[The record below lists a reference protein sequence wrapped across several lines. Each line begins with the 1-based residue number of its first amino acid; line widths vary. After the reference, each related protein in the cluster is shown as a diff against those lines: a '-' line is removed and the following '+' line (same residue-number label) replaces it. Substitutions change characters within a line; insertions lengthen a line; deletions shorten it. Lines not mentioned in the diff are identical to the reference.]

1 MCENAST
8 APRQPATAGLPP
20 ARGGATVG
28 IAGSAAWAEGRT
40 VSVEGTVRGQ
50 RVSANG
56 IVDLAFYCDRVSR
69 RHAAWKRRQLS
80 DRVPTGPRF
89 ATGAR

>member
-1 MCENAST
+1 
-8 APRQPATAGLPP
+8 
-20 ARGGATVG
+20 
-28 IAGSAAWAEGRT
+28 